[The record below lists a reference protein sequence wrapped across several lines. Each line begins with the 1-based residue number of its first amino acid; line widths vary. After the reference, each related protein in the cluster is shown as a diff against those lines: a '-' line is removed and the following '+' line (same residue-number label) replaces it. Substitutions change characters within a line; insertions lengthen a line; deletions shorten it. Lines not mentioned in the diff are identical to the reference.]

1 MEKKPKEPQTP
12 LTGFASINEDLVQNI
27 LKRTPATSFASAAC
41 VSKSWNDNCNQ
52 ILSKPKLASA
62 FSLNPDPKVC
72 WAFKRKKKKK
82 HPTNVIILHG
92 KVSNVNCAFVCF
104 DGDQTGCITRGCE

>member
-1 MEKKPKEPQTP
+1 MEKKPKEPKTP

-41 VSKSWNDNCNQ
+41 VSKSWNHNCNQ

-72 WAFKRKKKKK
+72 WALKKKKK
-82 HPTNVIILHG
+82 KKTPILHG